1 MPQQFL
7 KEITAGANGEGIF
20 PIHAIFR
27 LLYFLLTLV
36 QRNLLDVVVFR
47 IEGTDADFLHGHIF
61 HPIDAKAIFIII
73 LWSQELLHL
82 CRQRMLLA
90 NKLQKTDSVER
101 KTANE
106 LLLINISIQI
116 SISINLS
123 T

>member
-20 PIHAIFR
+20 PIHSIFR
-27 LLYFLLTLV
+27 LLYFLQTLV

-47 IEGTDADFLHGHIF
+47 IEGTDADFLHGYIF
-61 HPIDAKAIFIII
+61 HPIDAEAIFIII
-73 LWSQELLHL
+73 LWSQELLYL

-90 NKLQKTDSVER
+90 NKLQETDAVER

-106 LLLINISIQI
+106 FSHIYLC
-116 SISINLS
+116 